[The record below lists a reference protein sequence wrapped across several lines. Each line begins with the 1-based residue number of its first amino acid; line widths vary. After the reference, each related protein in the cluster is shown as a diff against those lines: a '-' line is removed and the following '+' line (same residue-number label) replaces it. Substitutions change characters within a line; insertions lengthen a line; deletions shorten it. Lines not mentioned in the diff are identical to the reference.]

1 MKAQCPECNTVYIV
15 DESRI
20 PEEGGLIR
28 CKRCQHKFR
37 IERPVRYLGIAEER
51 AEDTQKEESAPKAE
65 KKVEQVSETPEETDN
80 NIDETSTT
88 KDEPSKKTG
97 FLDKTFTKLANGLGI
112 TSGHGLIALGILWFI
127 YCIYMYFTVS
137 PGDAMQGSTRENFL
151 NQAVMGVIIIGIGA
165 LLKKIK

>member
-1 MKAQCPECNTVYIV
+1 MKAQCPDCNTVYII

-20 PEEGGLIR
+20 PEEGRLVR
-28 CKRCQHKFR
+28 CKRCQNKFL
-37 IERPVRYLGIAEER
+37 IERPVTDLGIAEER
-51 AEDTQKEESAPKAE
+51 TEDTDKEESVPKAE
-65 KKVEQVSETPEETDN
+65 QKVEEISQTAKEANN
-80 NIDETSTT
+80 NIDEISTT
-88 KDEPSKKTG
+88 KDETTKKTG
-97 FLDKTFTKLANGLGI
+97 FLDKAFTKLADVLGI

-137 PGDAMQGSTRENFL
+137 PGGAMEETTRGNFL

>member
-1 MKAQCPECNTVYIV
+1 MKAQCPDCNTVYII

-20 PEEGGLIR
+20 PEGGAALR
-28 CKRCQHKFR
+28 CKRCQNKFL
-37 IERPVRYLGIAEER
+37 IERPVAYLGIAEER
-51 AEDTQKEESAPKAE
+51 IEDAQKEESVPKAVQ
-65 KKVEQVSETPEETDN
+65 KVEEINETPKETNN
-80 NIDETSTT
+80 NIDEISTT
-88 KDEPSKKTG
+88 KAETTKKTG
-97 FLDKTFTKLANGLGI
+97 FFGKAFTKLADGLGI

-137 PGDAMQGSTRENFL
+137 PGSAIEESIRENFL